1 MQPSISWVMAIAFL
15 LLWPPAVSNSLTT
28 PAPQDAS
35 ANRTSSALL
44 NYTWYYDQ
52 YKSWPVGVTSSA
64 EAELT
69 RLRSLYA
76 FNVFTTSPASGYPA
90 YEWGYFL
97 FYPPAIIYSD
107 LGYYAASS
115 SDSAASRH

>member
-15 LLWPPAVSNSLTT
+15 LLWPPASSHNVTT
-28 PAPQDAS
+28 SAAQDAS
-35 ANRTSSALL
+35 VYRAPSALL

-76 FNVFTTSPASGYPA
+76 YNVFTTSAASGYPA

-107 LGYYAASS
+107 LGYYAASTR
-115 SDSAASRH
+115 DSAASRH